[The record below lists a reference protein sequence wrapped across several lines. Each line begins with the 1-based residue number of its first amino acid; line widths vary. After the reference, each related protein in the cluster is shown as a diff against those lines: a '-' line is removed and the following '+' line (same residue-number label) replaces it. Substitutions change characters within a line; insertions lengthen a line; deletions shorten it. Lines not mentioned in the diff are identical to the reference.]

1 MGTVLATVLGTD
13 QNYPFT
19 HSLWHLLISLSLAFL
34 VMVKS
39 GSYSRAKVSSQTT
52 DILSYSSNE
61 MSEAAA
67 ATGTAV
73 ETATSPRQTTFL
85 EMPASTAS
93 SQTNMENSD
102 RNSLMKRLS
111 YLQKFSALIA
121 KNDS

>member
-1 MGTVLATVLGTD
+1 
-13 QNYPFT
+13 
-19 HSLWHLLISLSLAFL
+19 
-34 VMVKS
+34 
-39 GSYSRAKVSSQTT
+39 
-52 DILSYSSNE
+52 

-67 ATGTAV
+67 ATGTV

-85 EMPASTAS
+85 EMPGCSSTAS

-121 KNDS
+121 KNDSWYFCIVK